1 MKKIKKTK
9 IVILD
14 RDGVINKNQI
24 NGGYIGYEKDFYWQ
38 KGAKTTIKYLKKL
51 NYKIF
56 VVTNQSGIARN
67 FFKYRDVVKLHKSI
81 NAKLKEENSEID
93 GFYFCPHHQDGVI
106 KKYSIKCKCRKPET
120 NLFNKI
126 KKKFKIDYNKSFMI
140 GDQKTDMIFAKR
152 VKIKGF
158 LFKDGSLYNFVKNKL
173 NNAKK

>member
-14 RDGVINKNQI
+14 RDGVINKNKI
-24 NGGYIGYEKDFYWQ
+24 NGGYIGYRKDFYWQ
-38 KGAKTTIKYLKKL
+38 KGAKTTIKYLKI

-81 NAKLKEENSEID
+81 NAKLKENSEID

-120 NLFNKI
+120 NLI
-126 KKKFKIDYNKSFMI
+126 KLKKN
-140 GDQKTDMIFAKR
+140 
-152 VKIKGF
+152 
-158 LFKDGSLYNFVKNKL
+158 LKL
-173 NNAKK
+173 IITKVL